1 MTIRPA
7 IKRSMIEAGI
17 LAFAIC
23 ACVVIMQM
31 HLRQA
36 RENAVTAH
44 ASEMSTVIHELHSR
58 PHQDNLPVQDLSNTS
73 LT

>member
-7 IKRSMIEAGI
+7 IKQFLIEAGI

-23 ACVVIMQM
+23 ACVVIMQV
-31 HLRQA
+31 HLRHA
-36 RENAVTAH
+36 RDKAVTAH

-58 PHQDNLPVQDLSNTS
+58 PNQDNLPVQDLSTTS

>member
-7 IKRSMIEAGI
+7 IKQFMIEAGI

-23 ACVVIMQM
+23 ACVVIMQV
-31 HLRQA
+31 HLRTA
-36 RENAVTAH
+36 RDKAVAAH

-58 PHQDNLPVQDLSNTS
+58 PNQNSLPVQDLSNTS

>member
-7 IKRSMIEAGI
+7 IKQFLIEAGV

-23 ACVVIMQM
+23 ACVVIMQL
-31 HLRQA
+31 HLRHA
-36 RENAVTAH
+36 REKAVTAH

-58 PHQDNLPVQDLSNTS
+58 PNQDSLPVQDLSNTS